1 MANYELGND
10 IMVSLGGEVIGG
22 QKDCS
27 LNRESSTTDVTT
39 KESGMWSEEEI
50 TGLSWSVYLN
60 GFVTTDYEKIDKL
73 QRAWRNA
80 ELVDVKYG
88 KPGRY
93 EQGRAIITSLST
105 NSAAKDSSPYP
116 FNDKEYVVLS
126 FAAELV
132 DNEVI
137 IAFPCS
143 YLPGL
148 PYLTSTCSA
157 FLHAS

>member
-27 LNRESSTTDVTT
+27 LNRESATADVTT

-50 TGLSWSVYLN
+50 TGLSWSVDLS

-73 QRAWRNA
+73 QEAWRNA
-80 ELVDVKYG
+80 EQVNVKYG

-93 EQGRAIITSLST
+93 EVGKAIITSLST
-105 NSAAKDSSPYP
+105 NSAAR
-116 FNDKEYVVLS
+116 DKSTYSLS
-126 FAAELV
+126 LKGYG
-132 DNEVI
+132 
-137 IAFPCS
+137 PLS
-143 YLPGL
+143 MPGEGEE
-148 PYLTSTCSA
+148 
-157 FLHAS
+157 

>member
-10 IMVSLGGEVIGG
+10 IMVSLEGEIIGG

-50 TGLSWSVYLN
+50 TGLSWSVDLG

-80 ELVDVKYG
+80 EQVDVKYG

-93 EQGRAIITSLST
+93 EQGKAIITSLST
-105 NSAAKDSSPYP
+105 NSAAKDKTTYSVSLKGYGP
-116 FNDKEYVVLS
+116 LS
-126 FAAELV
+126 M
-132 DNEVI
+132 
-137 IAFPCS
+137 
-143 YLPGL
+143 PGEEE
-148 PYLTSTCSA
+148 
-157 FLHAS
+157 

>member
-27 LNRESSTTDVTT
+27 LNRESATADITT

-50 TGLSWSVYLN
+50 TGLSWSVDLS

-73 QRAWRNA
+73 QEAWRNA
-80 ELVDVKYG
+80 EQVDVKYG

-93 EQGRAIITSLST
+93 EQGKAIITSLST
-105 NSAAKDSSPYP
+105 NSAAKDKTTYS
-116 FNDKEYVVLS
+116 LS
-126 FAAELV
+126 LKGYG
-132 DNEVI
+132 
-137 IAFPCS
+137 P
-143 YLPGL
+143 LTMPGEGEE
-148 PYLTSTCSA
+148 
-157 FLHAS
+157 

>member
-27 LNRESSTTDVTT
+27 LNRESSTADVTT

-50 TGLSWSVYLN
+50 TGLSWSVDLS

-73 QRAWRNA
+73 QEAWRNA
-80 ELVDVKYG
+80 EQVDVKYG

-93 EQGRAIITSLST
+93 EQGKAIITSLST
-105 NSAAKDSSPYP
+105 NSAAKDKTTYS
-116 FNDKEYVVLS
+116 LS
-126 FAAELV
+126 LKGYG
-132 DNEVI
+132 
-137 IAFPCS
+137 P
-143 YLPGL
+143 LTMPGEGEE
-148 PYLTSTCSA
+148 
-157 FLHAS
+157 

>member
-27 LNRESSTTDVTT
+27 LNRESATADVTT

-50 TGLSWSVYLN
+50 TGLSWSVDLS

-73 QRAWRNA
+73 QEAWRNA
-80 ELVDVKYG
+80 EQVDVKYG

-93 EQGRAIITSLST
+93 EQGKAIITSLST
-105 NSAAKDSSPYP
+105 NSAAKDKTTYS
-116 FNDKEYVVLS
+116 LS
-126 FAAELV
+126 LKGYGPLTMPGAE
-132 DNEVI
+132 E
-137 IAFPCS
+137 
-143 YLPGL
+143 
-148 PYLTSTCSA
+148 
-157 FLHAS
+157 